1 MTAEE
6 FRAAKAAEWD
16 AKVGVFQPQV
26 NSGETVVVYQTLRVR
41 RFSGIL
47 MKDVDTTVFNPR
59 HAPCHYIAQR

>member
-26 NSGETVVVYQTLRVR
+26 NSGETVVVTR
-41 RFSGIL
+41 
-47 MKDVDTTVFNPR
+47 P
-59 HAPCHYIAQR
+59 